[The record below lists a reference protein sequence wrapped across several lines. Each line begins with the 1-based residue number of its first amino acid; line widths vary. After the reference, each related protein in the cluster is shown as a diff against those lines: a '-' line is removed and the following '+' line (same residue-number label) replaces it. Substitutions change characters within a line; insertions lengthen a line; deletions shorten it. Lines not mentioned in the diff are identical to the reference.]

1 MTDLPAGTVTFLFTD
16 IEGSTRLLLELGE
29 GYAQAL
35 EAHRRAIRAAFTAHC
50 GVEVDAQGDAFFVAF
65 ARASDAVKAAADA
78 QAALAAGP
86 VSVRMGI
93 HTGEPRVTTEG
104 YVGLDVHAGA
114 RIAASA
120 HGGQVVMSRR
130 TRELA
135 GAGVELTDLGEHR
148 LKDLDRPLHLYQLG
162 TMAFP
167 PLRSLSASNLPE
179 PVSSF
184 LGRGHE
190 LAEAAELLAGSRLVT
205 VTGAGGVGKT
215 RFAIA
220 LARAQLHAYPDG
232 VWWVPLATVHD
243 PELVAGEVE
252 RAMGATAAL
261 AEFVG
266 PKRMLIVL
274 DNFEQVIDAAPALS
288 PVLATCPNLALLV
301 TSREL
306 LRLDGERGYDLAP
319 LSGSESVALF
329 CERSRQE
336 PSAPMADLCARL
348 EGLPLAIELAAA
360 RAQLLTAEQI
370 LERLAQRLDLFS
382 GNRDVDARH
391 ASLRA
396 TIAWSHEL
404 LDPPERRLFARF
416 ALFTGGATFNDL
428 ETVAGAEPDTCQ
440 SLVEKSLVRRTG
452 DRLWMLETIREFAL
466 EQLEAAPDLDALRER
481 HARHYLEVAQAA
493 NLWDGAT
500 SVPRYALAA
509 AEQANFRT
517 ALEWAVAG
525 GRAEFGLR
533 MAAALENFWVLND
546 PFEGMRW
553 FAQLLPGAKDVSP
566 TVLAPA
572 LKAYGGVANPAGD
585 DRLAEELYA
594 RSLDQFRAAGDEAG
608 AAGALVRLG
617 YSAWYRGDLERAV
630 ALGEEG
636 LAGTRRSG
644 IERDE
649 AQALGLLGEV
659 EFELGNH
666 DAGLDLMEQSTATAA
681 GCGFHWWEARMLLR
695 LGKRRRSLRHADEAE
710 ASALAGLRLAAEL
723 DDRRRT
729 VQLLDLLAALA
740 ADRGDAQ
747 RCGRLR
753 GAVEAELARRPISA
767 WVMTDIPPDS
777 VAEDGLDEGRL
788 LSLDEAVE
796 HALV

>member
-1 MTDLPAGTVTFLFTD
+1 
-16 IEGSTRLLLELGE
+16 
-29 GYAQAL
+29 
-35 EAHRRAIRAAFTAHC
+35 
-50 GVEVDAQGDAFFVAF
+50 
-65 ARASDAVKAAADA
+65 
-78 QAALAAGP
+78 
-86 VSVRMGI
+86 
-93 HTGEPRVTTEG
+93 
-104 YVGLDVHAGA
+104 
-114 RIAASA
+114 
-120 HGGQVVMSRR
+120 
-130 TRELA
+130 
-135 GAGVELTDLGEHR
+135 
-148 LKDLDRPLHLYQLG
+148 
-162 TMAFP
+162 
-167 PLRSLSASNLPE
+167 
-179 PVSSF
+179 
-184 LGRGHE
+184 
-190 LAEAAELLAGSRLVT
+190 
-205 VTGAGGVGKT
+205 
-215 RFAIA
+215 
-220 LARAQLHAYPDG
+220 
-232 VWWVPLATVHD
+232 
-243 PELVAGEVE
+243 
-252 RAMGATAAL
+252 
-261 AEFVG
+261 
-266 PKRMLIVL
+266 
-274 DNFEQVIDAAPALS
+274 
-288 PVLATCPNLALLV
+288 
-301 TSREL
+301 
-306 LRLDGERGYDLAP
+306 
-319 LSGSESVALF
+319 
-329 CERSRQE
+329 
-336 PSAPMADLCARL
+336 MADLCARL